1 MADIDV
7 NAPEVQALIQ
17 EAMEKARVEAE
28 AKYSG
33 LDKKKDELLGEKKK
47 LQDQLKQ
54 MQESMK
60 QFEGVDLTALMEM
73 KNNLEKSEEAKLW
86 AEGKGEEVFAR
97 RTEKLQKDLNSRI
110 EALSLELEKERGE
123 KKTLSETKKRLLI
136 DGQVR
141 EAALKAGVRPDAM
154 DYVLRL
160 AHDVYDEDPETGDI
174 VPRDRDGELILGK
187 DAKNPQPISE
197 WVDELRT
204 KAEFVFPSSTGGG
217 ASGGGR
223 GGKGGWTAEAIA
235 ALSPAEYMKLRSEG
249 KIK

>member
-7 NAPEVQALIQ
+7 NAPEVQAILKAEI
-17 EAMEKARVEAE
+17 EKAKAEVEG
-28 AKYSG
+28 KYAG
-33 LDKKKDELLGEKKK
+33 LDKKKEELLGEKKK
-47 LQDQLKQ
+47 LQEQL
-54 MQESMK
+54 K
-60 QFEGVDLTALMEM
+60 QFEGLDISSLMEM
-73 KNNLEKSEEAKLW
+73 KANLEKSEEAKLW

-97 RTEKLQKDLNSRI
+97 RTEKLQKDLNGKI
-110 EALSLELEKERGE
+110 EALSLELEKERKE
-123 KKTLSETKKRLLI
+123 KQSLKDTKKRLMI

-141 EAALKAGVRPDAM
+141 DAALKAGVRADAM

-160 AHDVYDEDPETGDI
+160 AHDVYDEDENGEI
-174 VPRDRDGELILGK
+174 VPRDRSGELILGK
-187 DAKNPQPISE
+187 DAKNPQPIFE
-197 WVDELRT
+197 WVEELRT

-235 ALSPAEYMKLRSEG
+235 NLSPAEYMKLRSEG